1 MDSVRVAG
9 RDATGTGTGTGT
21 GTALELGVTM
31 LSDVTNRP

>member
-9 RDATGTGTGTGT
+9 RDATGTGTGT